1 MEFTPQKI
9 KDQEKYFDGL
19 GFERHDLAGYV
30 CYKGDSPLFYRMDHF
45 GDCFVLE
52 IADDEDSAKKNWF
65 EDAESFPD
73 DLTEAE
79 LIAQVQETVLR
90 YEEENN

>member
-19 GFERHDLAGYV
+19 GFERHELAGYV
-30 CYKGDSPLFYRMDHF
+30 CYKGKSPLFYRMDHF
-45 GDCFVLE
+45 GDRFVLE

-65 EDAESFPD
+65 EDAEFFSD
-73 DLTEAE
+73 DLTEAD
-79 LIAQVQETVLR
+79 LIAKVQETVLR